1 LSLSRIS
8 IPFFTPSSSSS
19 TERSLNIPLILKDEG
34 SCISCEVLGMV
45 KFERAEDSRIG
56 IEAFLYLSFD
66 DKASLDIEELCRIAL
81 SVEVLHG
88 EPSSSL
94 VESRKEGNDGD
105 GVGVREG
112 ERF

>member
-1 LSLSRIS
+1 
-8 IPFFTPSSSSS
+8 
-19 TERSLNIPLILKDEG
+19 KDEG
-34 SCISCEVLGMV
+34 SCISCEVLRMV

-56 IEAFLYLSFD
+56 IGAFLYLSFD

-112 ERF
+112 ERFMPCRSRRLRVAETLLPICEDDGSIL